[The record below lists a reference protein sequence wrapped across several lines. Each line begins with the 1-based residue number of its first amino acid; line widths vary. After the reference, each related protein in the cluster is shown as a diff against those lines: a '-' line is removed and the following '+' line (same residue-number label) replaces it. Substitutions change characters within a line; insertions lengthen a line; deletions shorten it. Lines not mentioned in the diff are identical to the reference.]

1 MKGFKGKIKKKI
13 TIKLIGDAEKAF
25 NDLNRIVG
33 EQRSQGITSSKDIT
47 LLNSINRIF
56 DVIVNNPFYGEN
68 AKKDLI
74 PKEYRQKYDADN
86 IFIVDLPIPFTPRM
100 PVTLPNVGVGTEY
113 RTNLFS
119 PKRCMGFLVSCS
131 GKLIIFIECGAAFG
145 HIPQPVHNSSSMD
158 NLPSSSILMHSWPVL
173 FMGQMLFM

>member
-47 LLNSINRIF
+47 LLNAINRLF

-74 PKEYRQKYDADN
+74 PQEYRQKYDADN
-86 IFIVDLPIPFTPRM
+86 LFIADLPDYWRM
-100 PVTLPNVGVGTEY
+100 IYTLESDEIEIIAFVLDIINHDEY
-113 RTNLFS
+113 NRKFKFR
-119 PKRCMGFLVSCS
+119 KR
-131 GKLIIFIECGAAFG
+131 
-145 HIPQPVHNSSSMD
+145 
-158 NLPSSSILMHSWPVL
+158 
-173 FMGQMLFM
+173 